1 MEKSYHLTKSFSLE
15 IISILE
21 QFIENESRLIGGNK
35 KKDLNKFKKLIDSKN
50 INDPI
55 EILKRDQKIYEMY
68 KNFAKEDYL
77 EKSLFVYAHSI
88 FERHF
93 NNLIKFG
100 IKNVLPVREKYFE
113 FVQKKNEKLI
123 QEKKKLFG
131 SEFLLMSRKDKVNKA
146 IEFLPRIYEDI
157 GYVDL
162 AKQLFNIKDSDEF
175 NRLVRFYYEA
185 KERRNLLTH
194 RGLTYDEVYFV
205 KLKTKRIN
213 LFNFFSK
220 TEKIKQNNKV
230 RIISTYMSQLIF
242 IMILIFFRSYFHLL
256 NLNKTKYEEIGNE
269 FAGDMHTFFENINSM
284 KSKFKNFNSN
294 YCFFMISFIFDIFKS
309 DFDFE
314 KNIIFTTN
322 YFLSKKRSSQKI
334 DLKLLK
340 NKFHLYQSNYLH
352 KSIYKI
358 LEGDLNEA
366 LNLLD
371 KSKIDD
377 GADEQAYHSW
387 EIFKELK
394 DLKKFKEI
402 YKKKFGRSYR
412 KYNQ

>member
-21 QFIENESRLIGGNK
+21 QFIENESRIIGENK
-35 KKDLNKFKKLIDSKN
+35 KKDLKKFKKLIDSKN

-55 EILKRDQKIYEMY
+55 EILKKEQKISEMF
-68 KNFAKEDYL
+68 KNFTKEDYL

-100 IKNVLPVREKYFE
+100 IKNVLSVREKYFE
-113 FVQKKNEKLI
+113 FVLKKNEKLN

-162 AKQLFNIKDSDEF
+162 AKKLFNIKDSEQF
-175 NRLVRFYYEA
+175 NKLVRFYYEA

-194 RGLTYDEVYFV
+194 RGLTYDQIYLV
-205 KLKTKRIN
+205 KLNTKRIN
-213 LFNFFSK
+213 LLDMFTKS
-220 TEKIKQNNKV
+220 EKIKLDKKV
-230 RIISTYMSQLIF
+230 RVYSPYMSQLIF

-256 NLNKTKYEEIGNE
+256 NLSKTNKEEIGDE
-269 FAGDMHTFFENINSM
+269 FAGDMHTFFENINSIE
-284 KSKFKNFNSN
+284 SKFSNLNSN
-294 YCFFMISFIFDIFKS
+294 YCFFMISIIFKIFKS

-322 YFLSKKRSSQKI
+322 HFLSIKRSSQEI

-340 NKFHLYQSNYLH
+340 SKSHLYQSNYLH

-371 KSKIDD
+371 KSKIED
-377 GADEQAYHSW
+377 GADEKAYHYW
-387 EIFKELK
+387 EIFKELRN
-394 DLKKFKEI
+394 LKKFKEI

-412 KYNQ
+412 KYN